1 MTMNIPLKSARPLK
15 QRVKNVVCGTLR
27 GSTIPRIAIT
37 GIAITG
43 IIISGLSVN
52 AWGQSSETAYK
63 PIIEQVI
70 KKAILPSYEKLVEEA
85 AHQESNIEKLCLSP
99 SETNLNSAKDSFRS
113 LVSAWSRVEM
123 YRIGPA
129 IKDNRQE
136 KLFFWPDRKSIGL
149 RQVRK
154 LIDTEE
160 QTALTT
166 ETLKKKSVA
175 VQGILA
181 LEYVLFGKNSETLSV
196 ATPKSYRCEY
206 GATIAQAIGVTAQ
219 TIVDDWSSPSGYA
232 AQMLDT
238 SSTNPIYRSDAEV
251 MQDLLRI
258 SSEMIQSTRDLKIK
272 NTIKDSPEKS
282 KPKRAPFWRSNLT
295 LHAYRNNLDAVVSL
309 FTIGGLGQLT
319 PRYTK
324 SLAFELEQTNKFLAE
339 LEKENTSWEK
349 QVKQKEA
356 HELLTFTLIPLEGA
370 QYIVSDL
377 IPQELGLSLGF
388 NSLDGD

>member
-1 MTMNIPLKSARPLK
+1 MMTNTHQKPPTSLKR
-15 QRVKNVVCGTLR
+15 RFMNVVCAILTG
-27 GSTIPRIAIT
+27 GAIT
-37 GIAITG
+37 GITVTG
-43 IIISGLSVN
+43 ISAT
-52 AWGQSSETAYK
+52 AWGQSAETTYRPVIK
-63 PIIEQVI
+63 QVI
-70 KKAILPSYEKLVEEA
+70 EKAILPGYENLVEVA
-85 AHQESNIEKLCLSP
+85 AQQGNDIEKLCLSP
-99 SETNLNSAKDSFRS
+99 NETNLEHARDSFRS

-129 IKDNRQE
+129 IKGNRQE
-136 KLFFWPDRKSIGL
+136 KLVFWPDRKSIGL

-154 LIDTEE
+154 LIDT
-160 QTALTT
+160 QDKTAITT
-166 ETLKKKSVA
+166 ETLQKKSVA

-181 LEYVLFGKNSETLSV
+181 LEYVLFGKNSDALST

-206 GATIAQAIGVTAQ
+206 GATIAQTIGATAKS
-219 TIVDDWSSPSGYA
+219 IVNDWSSPSGYA
-232 AQMLDT
+232 TQMLNP
-238 SSTNPIYRSDAEV
+238 SSTSPIYRSDAEV

-272 NTIKDSPEKS
+272 NTIKDSPAKS

-295 LHAYRNNLDAVVSL
+295 LHAYQNNLKAVEAL
-309 FTIGGLGQLT
+309 FTVGGLGKLT

-324 SLAFELEQTNKFLAE
+324 SLSFELEQTNKFLAK
-339 LEKENTSWEK
+339 LEKENSPWEE

-370 QYIVSDL
+370 QYIVSEL